1 MATARR
7 DALAR
12 GGVERGARRAV
23 PAAGGATQL
32 DRLVPQ
38 GAGGQGRE
46 GHRRRAERRGLDDRR
61 GVRVPQGDDDPDRSH
76 GRPYSGRARGAAG
89 AARGVGVVTH
99 RVVVADR
106 VAEGGLQL
114 LAATPDVEVA
124 SFAGKPREEL
134 ERALAGAHA
143 LIVRS
148 ETRVTAELLM
158 RAPHLRVIARA
169 GTGVDNI
176 DVPAAT
182 RRGIAVMN
190 APGANTVSAAEHAMG
205 LLLALVRH
213 IPWAAEAMRRGEWD
227 RKRFEGTELRGK
239 TIGIVGLGRIGGHV
253 AQVARAFG
261 MQLVG
266 HDPYLAPG
274 RAAELQVKLLPLDQ
288 LLRQADVVTL
298 HVAYTEQ
305 THHLINTE
313 RLQLMKPTAVL
324 INTARGELVD
334 EQAVAEAIKTK
345 RIAGAAIDV
354 FAVEPLPADSVLR
367 QLPGVILTP
376 HLAASTAE
384 AQERVSLEVCGAVR
398 EALVA
403 GDLSFAINVPG
414 ISGDLLRR
422 LGPLLDLARRLGR
435 LALALVDGPVQ
446 SVEVAYGGKDEA
458 APRPVQVAAVEG
470 LLSAMRVEPVSL
482 VNALLI
488 AEERGIQHAR
498 KSGTPEPGFETTVG
512 VKLATERG
520 RVRVTGALVGDS
532 HGRVIRIDDYHVD
545 VAPEGWM
552 LVIRNRDV
560 PGVIGRVGTLL
571 GQAGINI
578 GSYHQARRAAP
589 GTDALAAITVDQPLT
604 NGVLEHLGRAPD
616 VLDVR
621 LVYFGE

>member
-1 MATARR
+1 M
-7 DALAR
+7 
-12 GGVERGARRAV
+12 
-23 PAAGGATQL
+23 
-32 DRLVPQ
+32 
-38 GAGGQGRE
+38 
-46 GHRRRAERRGLDDRR
+46 
-61 GVRVPQGDDDPDRSH
+61 
-76 GRPYSGRARGAAG
+76 
-89 AARGVGVVTH
+89 TH

-106 VAEGGLQL
+106 VAEAGLKL
-114 LAATPDVEVA
+114 LAATPELEVA
-124 SFAGKPREEL
+124 TFGGKPREEL

-148 ETRVTAELLM
+148 ETRVTADLLA
-158 RAPHLRVIARA
+158 RAPGLRVIARA

-176 DVPAAT
+176 DVHAAT

-205 LLLALVRH
+205 LLLGLVRH

-239 TIGIVGLGRIGGHV
+239 TIGIVGLGRIGGHI
-253 AQVARAFG
+253 AQLARAFG
-261 MQLVG
+261 MQVLG
-266 HDPYLAPG
+266 HDPYLAPE
-274 RAAELQVKLLPLDQ
+274 RAAELHVKLLPLDQ

-298 HVAYTEQ
+298 HVAHTEQ
-305 THHLINTE
+305 THHLINAE
-313 RLQLMKPTAVL
+313 RLKLMRPTAVL

-334 EQAVAEAIKTK
+334 EAALADAVRAK

-354 FAVEPLPADSVLR
+354 FATEPLPADSPLR
-367 QLPGVILTP
+367 QLERVILTP

-384 AQERVSLEVCGAVR
+384 AQERVSLEICTAVR
-398 EALVA
+398 DALIS
-403 GDLSFAINVPG
+403 GDFSFAINVPG

-435 LALALVDGPVQ
+435 LALALVDGAVT

-458 APRPVQVAAVEG
+458 APRPVLMAAVEG
-470 LLSAMRVEPVSL
+470 LLTAMNVEPVSL

-488 AEERGIQHAR
+488 AEERGIRHAR
-498 KSGTPEPGFETTVG
+498 KTGAPEPGFETTVG
-512 VKLATERG
+512 VKLDTPRG
-520 RVRVTGALVGDS
+520 RVRVAGALVGNS

-571 GQAGINI
+571 GRAGINI

-604 NGVLEHLGRAPD
+604 NGVLDELGHALD

-621 LVYFGE
+621 LAHFGD